1 MRNVETNTKTTI
13 DGNDIVVE
21 TTKISRLDIGEA
33 QKELSAME
41 MAISRY
47 SGESQKIASEIE
59 NRTALLE
66 KIDISK
72 SELVRWENAT
82 EAVQHSQNI
91 KQMSTQLDNMKIE
104 LERFKMARDEL
115 KEILTEAGNAEKA
128 EDTSPTE

>member
-41 MAISRY
+41 MAITRY
-47 SGESQKIASEIE
+47 TAESEKLAGELE
-59 NRTALLE
+59 NRTGLL
-66 KIDISK
+66 KNIDISPA
-72 SELVRWENAT
+72 ELEKWERAT

-91 KQMSTQLDNMKIE
+91 KQMKTQLDNMKIE
-104 LERFKMARDEL
+104 LDRFNKARAEL
-115 KEILTEAGNAEKA
+115 KSVLEGANAEKTD
-128 EDTSPTE
+128 ETPTAN